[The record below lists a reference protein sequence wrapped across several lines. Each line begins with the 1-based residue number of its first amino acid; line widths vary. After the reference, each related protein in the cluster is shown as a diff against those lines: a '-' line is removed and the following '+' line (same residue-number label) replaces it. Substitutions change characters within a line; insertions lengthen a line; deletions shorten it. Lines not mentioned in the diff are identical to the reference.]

1 VVNLEVDRQNMNAVL
16 NLIKM
21 GLVSCAHDC
30 SKGGFAVALSEM
42 AMSGSIG
49 FKVQLDAI
57 PTSCKQID
65 ELLFSE
71 THSRYIIA
79 TKDPKSVYETLSSN
93 GVRFAEIGK
102 TVPTYIEF
110 IKGNRQIIRLS
121 LKQLESKFYLLER
134 ILHS

>member
-1 VVNLEVDRQNMNAVL
+1 
-16 NLIKM
+16 
-21 GLVSCAHDC
+21 
-30 SKGGFAVALSEM
+30 M

-79 TKDPKSVYETLSSN
+79 TKDPKSVYETLSSK

-102 TVPTYIEF
+102 TVPTHTEF